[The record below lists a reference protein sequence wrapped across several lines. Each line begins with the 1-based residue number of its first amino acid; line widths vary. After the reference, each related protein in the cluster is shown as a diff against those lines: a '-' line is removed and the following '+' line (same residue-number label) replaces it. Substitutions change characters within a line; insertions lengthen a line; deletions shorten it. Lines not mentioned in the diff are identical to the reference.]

1 MTENPIQ
8 IDETRNRA
16 VLVGLSA
23 NSLSRED
30 NASDATLEELAD
42 LVETAGGET
51 VLSVQV
57 KLGEDGPEIRQW
69 KTVYNGDWQ
78 AEDSLDLWDASDVA
92 AP

>member
-1 MTENPIQ
+1 MNGNN
-8 IDETRNRA
+8 TRGNLQVTDIGWVR
-16 VLVGLSA
+16 SIP
-23 NSLSRED
+23 
-30 NASDATLEELAD
+30 
-42 LVETAGGET
+42 VEQYQPFQESGWSVPAGGET